1 MVKKKKRIIC
11 HYFDRYY
18 YCDVIHDWLEWSFL
32 HHNLISSSP
41 KKKKEKPQIM
51 LMWHLLGYLP
61 NKHVFLHLKNKICW
75 PGHLYSTTVSH
86 YIMLFCHTCYIYQN
100 TTSLTHLGRACAHV
114 MRLRLQQQ
122 PEFDSDLR
130 PYAMSPPLKL
140 QLCYQRKA
148 IGYLDDFSI
157 NYTVLL
163 EICIVIDNTISEVWD
178 PKQLF

>member
-1 MVKKKKRIIC
+1 M
-11 HYFDRYY
+11 
-18 YCDVIHDWLEWSFL
+18 

-41 KKKKEKPQIM
+41 KKKKKPQIM
-51 LMWHLLGYLP
+51 LMLHLLGYLP

-100 TTSLTHLGRACAHV
+100 TASPTHLGRACAHV
-114 MRLRLQQQ
+114 MRLSLQQQ
-122 PEFDSDLR
+122 PEFDSKPAALCR
-130 PYAMSPPLKL
+130 ESPP
-140 QLCYQRKA
+140 KA
-148 IGYLDDFSI
+148 STVLSQKGHWLFRSFL

-178 PKQLF
+178 QNQLFQMPTFEKQTHCYT